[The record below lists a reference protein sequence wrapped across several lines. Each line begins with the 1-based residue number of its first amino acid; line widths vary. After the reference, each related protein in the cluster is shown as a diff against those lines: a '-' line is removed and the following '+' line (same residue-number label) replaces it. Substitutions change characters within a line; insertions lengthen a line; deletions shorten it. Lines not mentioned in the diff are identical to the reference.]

1 MFKSWCTQNGF
12 LKKVPNPSHV
22 LLDGGCLS
30 VPFDRLNEFYEK
42 YIEAVKAD
50 EKLFVVEQKTTT
62 YNFFVD
68 IDYKDDVSLGIDI
81 IEDICEVICKC
92 VKKFWG
98 KECIISVAKP
108 KRSGTKIKT
117 GVHLNWPDFVVNQE
131 IAVYLRNYI
140 ISDLFS
146 FSRDVPWDTI
156 IDSSVYGNP
165 DRKTKGSGFRM
176 PWSHKM
182 SKGVVEGMY
191 LPLFRYTWPLSTL
204 VRIEPTPD
212 TSILRASA
220 IRTDKEVT
228 ISIDL
233 TNSKRKEGSFTA
245 EQMKNEVCDTRL
257 RNLLETFIRKNM
269 SGQGEAYITKIF
281 NSKNTFLV
289 SSTSRWCENTQRKHN
304 SNHIWFL
311 ISGKQILQKCFC
323 TCPTLDGRKDGFCKD
338 FIGRRHELTNE
349 ITSILYPN
357 KEELKKC
364 KEIVKYVDKPLP
376 NVRSHVEFF
385 LNKWMKVDK
394 DTKITDIKRQK
405 GGLLLTTTSRF
416 CETTSSC
423 HDQMMAYTIKKN
435 EIKQSCPICKKCTA
449 RTHKLTP
456 NIIKLLK
463 Q

>member
-1 MFKSWCTQNGF
+1 MFKSWCSQNGF

-42 YIEAVKAD
+42 YIEAIKSD
-50 EKLFVVEQKTTT
+50 EKLFVVEQKTVT

-68 IDYKDDVSLGIDI
+68 IDYKDDESLGIDAI
-81 IEDICEVICKC
+81 GDICDVICKC
-92 VKKFWG
+92 VKKFGG

-108 KRSGTKIKT
+108 KKAGSKIKT
-117 GVHLNWPDFVVNQE
+117 GVHLNWPGFVVNQD
-131 IAVYLRNYI
+131 IAVYLREYI

-146 FSRDVPWDTI
+146 YDRDTAWDTI

-165 DRKTKGSGFRM
+165 ERKTKGSGFRM

-182 SKGVVEGMY
+182 NKGVIEGMY
-191 LPLFRYTWPLSTL
+191 LPLFKYTWPLPSL
-204 VRIEPTPD
+204 VRITPEPD
-212 TSILRASA
+212 AAILKASA
-220 IRTDKEVT
+220 IRTDEKVT
-228 ISIDL
+228 VSIDV
-233 TNSKRKEGSFTA
+233 TPPKRKEGSFTI
-245 EQMKNEVCDTRL
+245 EQMKNEVHDSTL
-257 RNLLETFIRKNM
+257 RNVLETFIRKHMN
-269 SGQGEAYITKIF
+269 GQEDAYVTKIYK
-281 NSKNTFLV
+281 SKNTFLV
-289 SSTSRWCENTQRKHN
+289 SSTSRWCENIKRKHN

-338 FIGRRHELTNE
+338 FCGRRHELTSE
-349 ITSILYPN
+349 IVDILYPD
-357 KEELKKC
+357 KEEIKKC
-364 KEIVKYVDKPLP
+364 KEITKFVQKPLP
-376 NVRSHVEFF
+376 DVKSQIEFF

-394 DTKITDIKRQK
+394 DTKIVDMKRQK
-405 GGLLLTTTSRF
+405 GGLTLTTTSRY
-416 CETTSSC
+416 CETSSSC
-423 HDQMMAYTIKKN
+423 HDKLMTYTIKKN
-435 EIKQSCPICKKCTA
+435 EIRQSCPVCKKCTS